1 MTFTV
6 PPNKNHWNTSGLRLP
21 SQCPIAEW
29 VSKNSFCW
37 MSSAVPWYC
46 SSLWR
51 LGQIAYRPFMRRLIT
66 CNSTSLVWN
75 SHICLRSRNDHTM
88 AQLTSAMALVC
99 VKIDVATLWQSIV
112 TSSSV
117 SFSKIARWWSRGDK
131 RTMSSARKLNTSTDK
146 NLARPLIVLP
156 ISRISIPRM
165 PGRRWSLRN
174 KGFS

>member
-1 MTFTV
+1 
-6 PPNKNHWNTSGLRLP
+6 
-21 SQCPIAEW
+21 
-29 VSKNSFCW
+29 

-131 RTMSSARKLNTSTDK
+131 RTMSSARKLNTSTEESCEAAHCAS
-146 NLARPLIVLP
+146 NLSNFDSTNARTQMKPAKQGLLIE
-156 ISRISIPRM
+156 RQIPTKQIYSHHNQCVT
-165 PGRRWSLRN
+165 PCA
-174 KGFS
+174 